1 MDVRSPFVFHER
13 KKGGLTNRGVLK
25 RAKGHRNKTL
35 NGEWDRFSRRGIGS
49 NCKELT
55 WLSTADVLKDRNPNL
70 RENENAFS
78 GKHGQKTR
86 TRRPLGDITNS
97 SRKRTNGLSKRPTRP
112 SAIKP
117 KAQVPKP
124 ATVDSKV
131 KLDLSDSL
139 LDDIDDIELCPKPS
153 KPVEYESGINVSAI
167 KKGLKQ
173 MTADFID
180 EVDEPDM
187 PLELWGD
194 EDLDGH
200 QTPRPP

>member
-35 NGEWDRFSRRGIGS
+35 N
-49 NCKELT
+49 
-55 WLSTADVLKDRNPNL
+55 DVLKDRNPNL

-194 EDLDGH
+194 EDLDGISKD
-200 QTPRPP
+200 TKFTVNESKLDLSEFSLFDD